1 MLLTTKTNVATL
13 FVTGQARIWVVKRAT
28 SFVSTFYNQSRNN
41 KVATFVFVGS
51 KTCNIAIQLVFEQC
65 CKTSCTCF
73 AAQFGLKLGE
83 GGGPQ
88 GPSPGSAAA

>member
-1 MLLTTKTNVATL
+1 MLLTTKTNLATL

-28 SFVSTFYNQSRNN
+28 SFVSTCYNLSRNN
-41 KVATFVFVGS
+41 KVATFVFVGD
-51 KTCNIAIQLVFEQC
+51 KTCNNSFWSNVAKQVARVFLP
-65 CKTSCTCF
+65 
-73 AAQFGLKLGE
+73 QFGLKLGE